1 MALIMA
7 PLHLFP
13 LLQGSSQLS
22 DLRAALKAAE
32 EMIQTLD
39 VIVWVADIRT
49 LQVPTASAT
58 ALSASLVIPSNPQSM
73 DQDFLRHHI
82 HPDDR
87 ERVLQEIQACA
98 AASRPARL
106 EYAASPWMGRWC
118 ACATTCKCLPIPA
131 GHSRR
136 LVGSIIDLT
145 GSEKPESTPPGE
157 GSFTRC
163 CCVASWRRRRCS
175 MAT

>member
-1 MALIMA
+1 MATGRPVTLMALIMA

-49 LQVPTASAT
+49 LQVYC
-58 ALSASLVIPSNPQSM
+58 LSYGAERILSYPSNPQSM

-87 ERVLQEIQACA
+87 ERVLQEIRRALLLV
-98 AASRPARL
+98 RPARL
-106 EYAASPWMGRWC
+106 ECAASPWMGRWC
-118 ACATTCKCLPIPA
+118 ACATCVLADPRAIHGGLWA
-131 GHSRR
+131 ASSISRVRRSRIHS
-136 LVGSIIDLT
+136 
-145 GSEKPESTPPGE
+145 
-157 GSFTRC
+157 TR
-163 CCVASWRRRRCS
+163 
-175 MAT
+175 